1 MAMCASG
8 LLVSALVLIIILNDI
23 VSYKINYLFEHSMLG
38 AIVCTLFFTLC
49 NYGLE
54 QVNWIFLAL
63 IPISIFIKS
72 ISIQGFTTNNE
83 CEVCEE
89 SMDTCDCSCITIQK
103 DQVEARAQVKAQV
116 QAQTNAETK
125 AKVMA
130 KKQAPASPA
139 LNCPAKPLTLATKCG
154 ISRYYE

>member
-1 MAMCASG
+1 MCASG

-23 VSYKINYLFEHSMLG
+23 FSYRMKYVVEHFFLG
-38 AIVCTLFFTLC
+38 GIVCTLFFTLC

-63 IPISIFIKS
+63 IPVSIFIKW
-72 ISIQGFTTNNE
+72 IYTPPTDNE
-83 CEVCEE
+83 CEVCHE
-89 SMDTCDCSCITIQK
+89 SNNTCDCSYRNSMAQAQAQTRANA
-103 DQVEARAQVKAQV
+103 QVQAQVKAQLPTS
-116 QAQTNAETK
+116 QG
-125 AKVMA
+125 
-130 KKQAPASPA
+130 

>member
-1 MAMCASG
+1 MCASG

-23 VSYKINYLFEHSMLG
+23 FSYKMNYLFEHSVLG

-54 QVNWIFLAL
+54 HVNWIFLAL
-63 IPISIFIKS
+63 IPLSIFIKWMYTLS
-72 ISIQGFTTNNE
+72 VTANNE
-83 CEVCEE
+83 CEVCQE
-89 SMDTCDCSCITIQK
+89 SMNTCNCSYRNSMAQAQAQ
-103 DQVEARAQVKAQV
+103 DRAQARAQA
-116 QAQTNAETK
+116 QAQAQSQANAL
-125 AKVMA
+125 AKTQPQVTMT
-130 KKQAPASPA
+130 PG